1 MAYIL
6 IVEDERVLRRMLE
19 RNLAGRGHAVRAAAS
34 AEEATQIL
42 GQGAPDILIT
52 DQRLPGR
59 SGLDLLHDVKGDHPA
74 TIVIVITAHGT
85 VEDAV
90 SAMKNGAA
98 DYLRKPVDLD
108 ELHVVVER
116 CLERQHLT
124 RELDY
129 YRERDSVS
137 GATVP
142 IIGGSP
148 AMDHLRRTVERVA
161 SLEKRDGAGP
171 TVLLQGETGTGKG
184 LVARAIHQASS
195 HGDQPMIEVNCT
207 AIPEHLLEAEIMGYE
222 KGAFTD
228 AAAAKP
234 GLLEAAGRGTIF
246 FDEIGHMSFGLQAKL
261 LKVIEERVVRR
272 LGSTRDRPTHC
283 SLITATHMDLDR
295 MVEERTFREDLYH
308 RINVV
313 RIEIPP
319 LRERG
324 EDILTLARHFAV
336 RHALD
341 YGVDVPDFTADALTT
356 LRQHSWRGNIRELA
370 HAVERAIVLGVN
382 GPIDAASLALGTNR
396 KAGEAATIGAT
407 PGRINVDF
415 SNGPLSLD
423 AVEEALLRAAIESS
437 GGSKTEA
444 ARLLGISRD
453 TFRYRFAKY
462 EAETGKRDG

>member
-19 RNLAGRGHAVRAAAS
+19 RNLAGRGHAVRAGAS
-34 AEEATQIL
+34 AEEALEIL
-42 GQGAPDILIT
+42 AQGAPDILIT

-59 SGLDLLHDVKGDHPA
+59 SGLELLHDVKAHHPA

-90 SAMKNGAA
+90 LAMKDGAA

-116 CLERQHLT
+116 CLERQHLA
-124 RELDY
+124 RELSY
-129 YRERDSVS
+129 YRERDAVS
-137 GATVP
+137 GATMP
-142 IIGGSP
+142 IIGDSP
-148 AMDHLRRTVERVA
+148 AMEHLRRTVERVA

-171 TVLLQGETGTGKG
+171 TILLQGETGTGKG
-184 LVARAIHQASS
+184 LVARAVHKASS
-195 HGDQPMIEVNCT
+195 RHDQPMIEVNCT
-207 AIPEHLLEAEIMGYE
+207 AIPEQLLEAEIMGYE

-246 FDEIGHMSFGLQAKL
+246 FDEIGHMSFALQAKL
-261 LKVIEERVVRR
+261 LKVIEDRVVRR
-272 LGSTRDRPTHC
+272 LGSTRDRPTKC
-283 SLITATHMDLDR
+283 SLVTATHMNLEK
-295 MVEERTFREDLYH
+295 MVEDGTFREDLYH

-324 EDILTLARHFAV
+324 EDVLSLAHHFAARHA
-336 RHALD
+336 AD
-341 YGVDVPDFTADALTT
+341 YGVATPEFAPDALKA
-356 LRQHSWRGNIRELA
+356 LREHPWRGNIRELA
-370 HAVERAIVLGVN
+370 HSVERAIVLGV
-382 GPIDAASLALGTNR
+382 GSPIDVASLGLGSGR
-396 KAGEAATIGAT
+396 KQAGGPAFGAKAGE
-407 PGRINVDF
+407 INVDF
-415 SNGPLSLD
+415 SAGPLSMD
-423 AVEEALLRAAIESS
+423 KIEEALLRAALESS
-437 GGSKTEA
+437 KGSKTEA

-453 TFRYRFAKY
+453 TFRYRFTKY
-462 EAETGKRDG
+462 ETE